1 MNLFWNSGQVQAQK
15 PPGLSRK
22 TPYLSLNSTDS
33 AGKRPNISFKESSG
47 FTLTDVLKHS
57 PEPLFSL
64 WLGSSSVLY
73 QHSMAIFYCGD
84 SAGCLY
90 LLLFVVWFHNQNP
103 TQKEL
108 FTMWIKEERDR
119 SLLSQSSWWRHTWTW
134 GGGRATAVEGGGL
147 PHFKVIKQLAR
158 NHFTAAFLLADSWW
172 TCGWLTIHLHYIWPK
187 VRQTVWLRSTD
198 ERLVIFAWFKLELS
212 IKTHPSIINNHVM

>member
-73 QHSMAIFYCGD
+73 RHSMAIFYCGD

-134 GGGRATAVEGGGL
+134 GGGESNSSRRWRPPSLQSDQTACQESLYSCVSIGG
-147 PHFKVIKQLAR
+147 QLMDMWVA
-158 NHFTAAFLLADSWW
+158 HYTFTLYMAKSKTDCV
-172 TCGWLTIHLHYIWPK
+172 TEIHWREI
-187 VRQTVWLRSTD
+187 SD
-198 ERLVIFAWFKLELS
+198 ICM
-212 IKTHPSIINNHVM
+212 I